1 MLLPQLVQNISSIKP
16 SIVAQLARNDLQR
29 LGIRIDEK
37 LRLASNSSGMI
48 PQEPATS
55 RTYQYMTD
63 QHITSKLAVR
73 AFLDNTKTCK
83 QLWLKR
89 CRSMYIAGKV
99 LSSRSAPDSNSLAD
113 FHVNGASTRHH

>member
-83 QLWLKR
+83 QL
-89 CRSMYIAGKV
+89 
-99 LSSRSAPDSNSLAD
+99 
-113 FHVNGASTRHH
+113 

>member
-48 PQEPATS
+48 PQEPASS
-55 RTYQYMTD
+55 RPYQYLID
-63 QHITSKLAVR
+63 QHMTSKLVVS
-73 AFLDNTKTCK
+73 CVP
-83 QLWLKR
+83 W
-89 CRSMYIAGKV
+89 
-99 LSSRSAPDSNSLAD
+99 
-113 FHVNGASTRHH
+113 